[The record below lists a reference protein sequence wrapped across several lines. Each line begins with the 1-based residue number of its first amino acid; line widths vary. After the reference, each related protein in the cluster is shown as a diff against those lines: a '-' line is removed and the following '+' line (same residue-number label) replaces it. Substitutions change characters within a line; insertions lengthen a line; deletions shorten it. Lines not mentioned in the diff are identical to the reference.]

1 MQIKALF
8 TPFFIFLIESLISC
22 QEKQYQQG
30 KCAHAVSGRGQGSG
44 LKPQKDYSLCV
55 FSASEHMH
63 LSLSS
68 FIALPQLTKLFA
80 LIITRYLFLP
90 PFCSSFEHRFPTLSG
105 KKKKISFP
113 VKQTVGRY
121 HSHIGLNLTWD
132 KCFDWEP
139 DFLFASQWPALH
151 NSTPSPW
158 VWF

>member
-1 MQIKALF
+1 MSIKYVEWEGYNTNSSASERPLVKGFGFVCLQIKALF

-90 PFCSSFEHRFPTLSG
+90 PFCSSFEHRFPPLSG
-105 KKKKISFP
+105 KKKKSLSLWSRQFADI
-113 VKQTVGRY
+113 TV
-121 HSHIGLNLTWD
+121 T
-132 KCFDWEP
+132 
-139 DFLFASQWPALH
+139 
-151 NSTPSPW
+151 
-158 VWF
+158 